1 MIHLLLV
8 LIYLTFISLGL
19 PDAVLGSAWPVMH
32 QELNVSVSYAGI
44 LTFITCGFTIVSSLL
59 SARLTKR
66 FGTGLVVVVSVM
78 LTAFGLLG
86 YYFSTQFY
94 MLAIFAIP
102 YGFGA
107 GGIDAA
113 LNNYVAVHFKAKHM
127 SWLHAMWGVGAT
139 LGPYAMSFA
148 LTNNMPWN
156 DGYLIIF
163 ILQCVLLFVLF
174 FSLPLWKKNTNNTT
188 EDKVK
193 VLGFKELF
201 SIRGLFGVL
210 VMFFSYCA
218 LEQTAMLW
226 ASSYLISNN
235 NVSTEVAAFFASMF
249 CVGITVGRFINGFIA
264 TKLKDKDMIRLGLA
278 IIFIGVVLLFINIH
292 IVLTYVGF
300 ILIGLGCAPIYPSII
315 HSTPFYF
322 GEDVSQSLIGIQM
335 AVAYVGVLFMPPLFG
350 LIADF
355 IDIKI
360 LPIFLFAFLLL
371 MIVCHEIL
379 LKKIKK

>member
-66 FGTGLVVVVSVM
+66 FGTSLVVVVSVM

-201 SIRGLFGVL
+201 SIRGLFAVL

-278 IIFIGVVLLFINIH
+278 IIFIGMVLLFINIH

-371 MIVCHEIL
+371 MIVCHEVL